1 MGEIVFAAKV
11 THVPTMFVSEQPGP
25 LQGCRE
31 AAIASQRL
39 MGRMARDAGADT
51 YVVLD
56 THWLVNA
63 GYHIN
68 NNARHKDE
76 FTSHEFPQ
84 FIQHIE
90 YDYDG
95 NPLLG
100 RAIAE
105 QATAWGVRTRAH
117 QVPTLN
123 LEYGTIVPMRYMN
136 DGSQKVVSIA
146 AWCLKAELEES
157 KRFGDAMRKA
167 IDESDSKVA
176 LIASGSLSHQIWAN
190 RVVEERTFEI
200 SSEFNRL
207 VDLMVLDLW
216 KAGRIKEFLAML
228 PDYRRHCQGE
238 AGMHDT
244 IMLFGALGWDEYRG
258 RGTQMC
264 DYFPSSGTGQTNV
277 VFSLS

>member
-1 MGEIVFAAKV
+1 MGEMSRA
-11 THVPTMFVSEQPGP
+11 
-25 LQGCRE
+25 
-31 AAIASQRL
+31 
-39 MGRMARDAGADT
+39 AGADT

-68 NNARHKDE
+68 NNERHKDE

-84 FIQHIE
+84 YIEHID
-90 YDYDG
+90 YDYAG
-95 NPLLG
+95 NIELG
-100 RAIAE
+100 DAIARH
-105 QATAWGVRTRAH
+105 ANARGVHTRAH
-117 QVPTLN
+117 RVPTLN

-136 DGSQKVVSIA
+136 DGTQSVVSIA

-157 KRFGDAMRKA
+157 KVFGEAIRFAVE
-167 IDESDSKVA
+167 ESDAKVA
-176 LIASGSLSHQIWAN
+176 LIASGSLSHQIWPN
-190 RVVEERTFEI
+190 RVVEERTFMI

-216 KAGRIKEFLAML
+216 KSGRIKEFLAML

-258 RGTQMC
+258 HGTEMC
-264 DYFPSSGTGQTNV
+264 EYFASSGTGQTNV
-277 VFSLS
+277 VFSLP